1 MPKLWQNLIKC
12 FSRSKAVE
20 TDQVFTDRELTDI
33 IHNKYAERYIKE
45 RNSLKSN
52 FDPRLTIN
60 SNILSGDSCSAYQ
73 DILEIKHRQAHTTRT
88 KIVDLT
94 NEDKPHHIR
103 DSLLIALYNNGILR
117 NLDTKQHEALV
128 KVMKKVNLEAGETV
142 IEEGAL
148 GRTMYI
154 LLDGVVKKSFE
165 KIYLL
170 AQLYSLIIIGLVFDG
185 VSGLVKI

>member
-1 MPKLWQNLIKC
+1 MPKLWQNLVKC
-12 FSRSKAVE
+12 FTRSRSNDRE
-20 TDQVFTDRELTDI
+20 VFTDLELTDI

-60 SNILSGDSCSAYQ
+60 SNTVLSDYSCSAYQ

-94 NEDKPHHIR
+94 NEDKPHHVR

-154 LLDGVVKKSFE
+154 LLDGVVRISFE
-165 KIYLL
+165 NLL
-170 AQLYSLIIIGLVFDG
+170 ARSLYSLIVVGFVFDCFTGLVE
-185 VSGLVKI
+185 I